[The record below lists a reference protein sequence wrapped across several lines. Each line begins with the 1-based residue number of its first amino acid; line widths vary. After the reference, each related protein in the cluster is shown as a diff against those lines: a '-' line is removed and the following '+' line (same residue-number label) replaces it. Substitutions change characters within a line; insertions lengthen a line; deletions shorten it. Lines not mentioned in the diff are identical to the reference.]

1 MDELKAD
8 NELSVEELRQKY
20 SGLPP
25 ATEENSSEDADTERT
40 EESSGDESNSDVDMD
55 SEEED
60 ESQESDV
67 GLKSLLDDSHAE
79 GEGTKT
85 DKNND
90 LINDAAA
97 IAESIQPKGNTL
109 SSTSVVT
116 PVPFLLRLP
125 LREYQH
131 IGLDWLVTMYERK
144 LNGILADEMGLG
156 KTIQTIALLAH
167 LACEKGEFKCG
178 NQHKRRFGDKISYF

>member
-1 MDELKAD
+1 M
-8 NELSVEELRQKY
+8 N
-20 SGLPP
+20 
-25 ATEENSSEDADTERT
+25 EENT
-40 EESSGDESNSDVDMD
+40 DEKIDDV
-55 SEEED
+55 
-60 ESQESDV
+60 
-67 GLKSLLDDSHAE
+67 
-79 GEGTKT
+79 
-85 DKNND
+85 
-90 LINDAAA
+90 AA

-116 PVPFLLRLP
+116 KVPFLLKHT

-167 LACEKGEFKCG
+167 LASSDKGWWKLGKAWHEFSNG
-178 NQHKRRFGDKISYF
+178 KICD